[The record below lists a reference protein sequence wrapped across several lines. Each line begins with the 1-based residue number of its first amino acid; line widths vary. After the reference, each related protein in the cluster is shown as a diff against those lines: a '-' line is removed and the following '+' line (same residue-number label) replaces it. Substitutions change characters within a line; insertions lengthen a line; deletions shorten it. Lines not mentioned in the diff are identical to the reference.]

1 MLHAS
6 SALLGI
12 RLSFRPKPQPEA
24 GRLICREARPFLLRR
39 HSNATASV
47 SPRCQP
53 VLQASQ
59 TESPEASTSSSIAA
73 MTPVKTADGSF
84 NDFPQT
90 TGVYSIYSPDGQ
102 LQYIG
107 LSRKV
112 NTRRNITCMASLSN
126 RTAPAAMGPCISR
139 LLSAADSNQ
148 HCYTCPRPARPDA

>member
-24 GRLICREARPFLLRR
+24 GCLGCRGAKVSFLRR

-47 SPRCQP
+47 SPRCRP

-59 TESPEASTSSSIAA
+59 TESPEASTSSSSAA
-73 MTPVKTADGSF
+73 MTPVKTADGSY
-84 NDFPQT
+84 NEFPQT

-112 NTRRNITCMASLSN
+112 SAPRNIICMASLSN
-126 RTAPAAMGPCISR
+126 EQAPAIIGHCINR
-139 LLSAADSNQ
+139 LLSAADSDQ
-148 HCYTCPRPARPDA
+148 HCYTCARPARPDT